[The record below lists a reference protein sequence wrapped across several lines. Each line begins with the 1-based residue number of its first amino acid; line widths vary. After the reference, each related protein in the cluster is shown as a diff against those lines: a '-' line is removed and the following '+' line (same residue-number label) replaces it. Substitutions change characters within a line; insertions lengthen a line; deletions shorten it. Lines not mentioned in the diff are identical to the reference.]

1 MKGDVRTRFDF
12 KRAGADHDVHEHPE
26 VNPRSNSAARQ
37 QRRAAQAQAH
47 GIVNERRR
55 KKAHQNHTIDRWP
68 KLERPREKL
77 ATNGASTLSDAE
89 LLAIFLRVGVE
100 GQGAVDLARGLISRF
115 GSVRALLSAPS
126 DELNAVRGI
135 GPATIAQWHAIGA
148 LTQRALAEELRSTA
162 SFDSPDV
169 VRDYLKLLI
178 GTRSYEVFVC
188 LYLDARHC
196 LIRAEESSHG
206 TLTHTAVY
214 PQKIARQALLC
225 NAVALIVAH
234 NHPSGNAEPSPS
246 DFHLTKQLQAALALF
261 DIRLLDHFVVS
272 ANSIMSFVEQKML
285 WNLFTICHERPSD
298 REGRSAGTGA
308 YLIYVRIP
316 STARPCITGAQ

>member
-1 MKGDVRTRFDF
+1 MS
-12 KRAGADHDVHEHPE
+12 AGA
-26 VNPRSNSAARQ
+26 
-37 QRRAAQAQAH
+37 
-47 GIVNERRR
+47 RRR
-55 KKAHQNHTIDRWP
+55 IKTIPLTVGRSSNARAKNCNEWRKHFIGCGIAGDFPARWGG
-68 KLERPREKL
+68 RP
-77 ATNGASTLSDAE
+77 S
-89 LLAIFLRVGVE
+89 
-100 GQGAVDLARGLISRF
+100 AVDLARALISRF

-135 GPATIAQWHAIGA
+135 GPAKIAQLHAIGA

-285 WNLFTICHERPSD
+285 
-298 REGRSAGTGA
+298 
-308 YLIYVRIP
+308 
-316 STARPCITGAQ
+316 